1 MGRESGEMGVLWRG
15 KMGFAVKEAFFAMQ
29 TRLVCMTI
37 KAHLCV
43 KQGLFAMQVSL
54 NCGVEAAFLRQN
66 GTLIFAQKHF
76 YSRNNMAA
84 SRLRLHAVFCKNSA
98 VFACLRK

>member
-1 MGRESGEMGVLWRG
+1 MGRESEEMGVLWRG
-15 KMGFAVKEAFFAMQ
+15 KMGFAVKEALIVMQ

-54 NCGVEAAFLRQN
+54 NCGVEAAFFAPKRHFDFCTE
-66 GTLIFAQKHF
+66 TLLFA
-76 YSRNNMAA
+76 
-84 SRLRLHAVFCKNSA
+84 
-98 VFACLRK
+98 